1 MLLRYLILLLLLADD
16 EVSSFKDSFTSIKK
30 SFVPKDLFV
39 VIIIIIFS
47 MYLTGMLVQ
56 IEGFDS
62 YFRGK
67 PLISV
72 NNYYNNISPLKLESQ
87 KTVLF
92 PYFKVFLPVLG
103 RKFLLCFATKC
114 NVFTL
119 RREMKHLHCTLTM
132 WPRPLV
138 NK

>member
-1 MLLRYLILLLLLADD
+1 
-16 EVSSFKDSFTSIKK
+16 
-30 SFVPKDLFV
+30 
-39 VIIIIIFS
+39 

-67 PLISV
+67 ALITV
-72 NNYYNNISPLKLESQ
+72 NNYYNNISPLKLERQ

-103 RKFLLCFATKC
+103 RKLLLCFATKC
-114 NVFTL
+114 NVSTL
-119 RREMKHLHCTLTM
+119 RRGMKHLHCTLTM

>member
-30 SFVPKDLFV
+30 SFVLKDLFV

-72 NNYYNNISPLKLESQ
+72 NNYYNNISPLK
-87 KTVLF
+87 
-92 PYFKVFLPVLG
+92 
-103 RKFLLCFATKC
+103 
-114 NVFTL
+114 
-119 RREMKHLHCTLTM
+119 
-132 WPRPLV
+132 
-138 NK
+138 

>member
-16 EVSSFKDSFTSIKK
+16 EVSSFKDSFTSMKK

-72 NNYYNNISPLKLESQ
+72 NNYYNNISPLK
-87 KTVLF
+87 
-92 PYFKVFLPVLG
+92 
-103 RKFLLCFATKC
+103 
-114 NVFTL
+114 
-119 RREMKHLHCTLTM
+119 
-132 WPRPLV
+132 
-138 NK
+138 

>member
-30 SFVPKDLFV
+30 SFVLKDLFV
-39 VIIIIIFS
+39 VIIIIIIFS

-72 NNYYNNISPLKLESQ
+72 NNYYNNISPLKLERQ

-103 RKFLLCFATKC
+103 RKFFVVLC
-114 NVFTL
+114 N
-119 RREMKHLHCTLTM
+119 
-132 WPRPLV
+132 
-138 NK
+138 